1 MVSGALRVLVVED
14 DELML
19 ELYQCQFE
27 IWALPVSCSWM
38 NSAAAVLQDI
48 DQLRPD
54 LLITDLSMPGMDGQQ
69 MLREI
74 ESRPLHAA
82 MQIIVVSGLLP
93 EQINAQGGLS
103 ARMEVLKKPVDFAWL
118 KRRVADLVLVR
129 QG

>member
-27 IWALPVSCSWM
+27 IWALPVACSWM
-38 NSAAAVLQDI
+38 GSAADVLQGI

>member
-1 MVSGALRVLVVED
+1 MVSSALRVLVVED

-19 ELYQCQFE
+19 ELYRCQFD
-27 IWALPVSCSWM
+27 IWALPVACSWM
-38 NSAAAVLQDI
+38 SSAADVLQGI

-74 ESRPLHAA
+74 EGRPLHTA
-82 MQIIVVSGLLP
+82 MQIVVVSGLLP
-93 EQINAQGGLS
+93 VQINARGGLS

-118 KRRVADLVLVR
+118 KRRVTELVLAR

>member
-1 MVSGALRVLVVED
+1 MVSSALRVLVVED
-14 DELML
+14 DALML
-19 ELYQCQFE
+19 ELYRCQFD
-27 IWALPVSCSWM
+27 IWALPVACSCMS
-38 NSAAAVLQDI
+38 SAAEVLQGI

-118 KRRVADLVLVR
+118 KRRVTELVLAR

>member
-1 MVSGALRVLVVED
+1 MVSDTLRVLVVED

-19 ELYQCQFE
+19 ELYRCQFE

-74 ESRPLHAA
+74 EARPLHAA
-82 MQIIVVSGLLP
+82 MQIVVVSGSLP
-93 EQINAQGGLS
+93 ERIDSLRDHS
-103 ARMEVLKKPVDFAWL
+103 ARMELLKKPGDFAWL
-118 KRRVADLVLVR
+118 KRRVTELALAR

>member
-27 IWALPVSCSWM
+27 IWALPVVCSWM
-38 NSAAAVLQDI
+38 SSAADVLQGI

>member
-1 MVSGALRVLVVED
+1 MVSSALRVLVVED

-19 ELYQCQFE
+19 ELYRCQFD
-27 IWALPVSCSWM
+27 IWALPVACSWM
-38 NSAAAVLQDI
+38 SSAADVLQGI

-74 ESRPLHAA
+74 EARPLHAA
-82 MQIIVVSGLLP
+82 MQIVVVSGSLP
-93 EQINAQGGLS
+93 ERIDSLRDLS
-103 ARMEVLKKPVDFAWL
+103 ARMELLKKPVDFAWL
-118 KRRVADLVLVR
+118 KRRVTELALAR

>member
-1 MVSGALRVLVVED
+1 MS
-14 DELML
+14 
-19 ELYQCQFE
+19 
-27 IWALPVSCSWM
+27 
-38 NSAAAVLQDI
+38 SAADVLQGI

-74 ESRPLHAA
+74 EGRPLHTA
-82 MQIIVVSGLLP
+82 MQIVVVSGLLP

-118 KRRVADLVLVR
+118 KRRVTELVLAR

>member
-1 MVSGALRVLVVED
+1 MVSDTLRVLVVED

-19 ELYQCQFE
+19 ELYRCQFE
-27 IWALPVSCSWM
+27 IWALPVSCNWM

-74 ESRPLHAA
+74 EARPQHAA
-82 MQIIVVSGLLP
+82 MQIVVVSGSLP
-93 EQINAQGGLS
+93 ERIDSLRDLS
-103 ARMEVLKKPVDFAWL
+103 ARMELLKKPVDFAWL
-118 KRRVADLVLVR
+118 KRRVTELALAR

>member
-1 MVSGALRVLVVED
+1 
-14 DELML
+14 
-19 ELYQCQFE
+19 
-27 IWALPVSCSWM
+27 
-38 NSAAAVLQDI
+38 
-48 DQLRPD
+48 
-54 LLITDLSMPGMDGQQ
+54 
-69 MLREI
+69 
-74 ESRPLHAA
+74 

>member
-1 MVSGALRVLVVED
+1 
-14 DELML
+14 ML
-19 ELYQCQFE
+19 ELYRCQFD
-27 IWALPVSCSWM
+27 IWALPVACSWM
-38 NSAAAVLQDI
+38 SSAAEVLQGI

-74 ESRPLHAA
+74 EGRPLHTD
-82 MQIIVVSGLLP
+82 MQIVVVSGLLP
-93 EQINAQGGLS
+93 EQINARGGLS

-118 KRRVADLVLVR
+118 KRRVTELVLAR

>member
-1 MVSGALRVLVVED
+1 MVSSALRVLVVED

-19 ELYQCQFE
+19 ELYRCQFD
-27 IWALPVSCSWM
+27 IWALPVACSLM
-38 NSAAAVLQDI
+38 SSAAEVLQGI

-74 ESRPLHAA
+74 EGRPLHTA
-82 MQIIVVSGLLP
+82 MQIVVVSGLLT
-93 EQINAQGGLS
+93 EQINARGGLS

-118 KRRVADLVLVR
+118 KRRVTELVLAR

>member
-1 MVSGALRVLVVED
+1 MVSSTLRVLVVED

-19 ELYQCQFE
+19 ELYRCQFD
-27 IWALPVSCSWM
+27 IWALPVACNWM
-38 NSAAAVLQDI
+38 SSAAEVLQGI

-74 ESRPLHAA
+74 EGRPLHTD
-82 MQIIVVSGLLP
+82 MQIVVVSGLLT
-93 EQINAQGGLS
+93 EQINARGGLS

-118 KRRVADLVLVR
+118 KRRVTELVLAR

>member
-19 ELYQCQFE
+19 ELYRCQFD
-27 IWALPVSCSWM
+27 IWALPVACSWM
-38 NSAAAVLQDI
+38 SSGTDVLQCI

-74 ESRPLHAA
+74 EGRPLHTAI
-82 MQIIVVSGLLP
+82 QIVVVSGLLP

-103 ARMEVLKKPVDFAWL
+103 ARMKVLKKPVDFAWL
-118 KRRVADLVLVR
+118 KRRVTELVLAR

>member
-1 MVSGALRVLVVED
+1 MVSSALRVLVVED

-19 ELYQCQFE
+19 ELYRCQFE

-74 ESRPLHAA
+74 EGRPLHTA
-82 MQIIVVSGLLP
+82 MQILVVSGLLP

-118 KRRVADLVLVR
+118 KRRVAELVLAR

>member
-1 MVSGALRVLVVED
+1 MVSDTLRVLVVED

-19 ELYQCQFE
+19 ELYRCQFD
-27 IWALPVSCSWM
+27 IWALPVACSWM
-38 NSAAAVLQDI
+38 SSAADVLQGI

-74 ESRPLHAA
+74 EARPLHAA
-82 MQIIVVSGLLP
+82 MQIVVVSGSLP
-93 EQINAQGGLS
+93 ERIDSLRDLS
-103 ARMEVLKKPVDFAWL
+103 ARMELLKKPVDFAWL
-118 KRRVADLVLVR
+118 KRRVTELALAR

>member
-27 IWALPVSCSWM
+27 IWALPVACSWM
-38 NSAAAVLQDI
+38 SSAADVLQGI

-69 MLREI
+69 MLRVRCTPPCKLLWSAVCCR
-74 ESRPLHAA
+74 SRSMPR
-82 MQIIVVSGLLP
+82 
-93 EQINAQGGLS
+93 GGFL
-103 ARMEVLKKPVDFAWL
+103 RAW
-118 KRRVADLVLVR
+118 RF
-129 QG
+129 

>member
-1 MVSGALRVLVVED
+1 MVSSTLRVLVVED

-19 ELYQCQFE
+19 ELYRCQFD
-27 IWALPVSCSWM
+27 IWALPVVCNWM
-38 NSAAAVLQDI
+38 SSAAEVLQGI

-74 ESRPLHAA
+74 EGRPLHTD
-82 MQIIVVSGLLP
+82 MQIVVVSGLLP
-93 EQINAQGGLS
+93 EQINARGGLS

-118 KRRVADLVLVR
+118 KRRVTELVLAR